1 MRNMKKNLAASLLI
15 VTAMTFSC
23 QKQNSTAE
31 QQLAQRKVELD
42 SREEA
47 LAERKSALDER
58 EKALDDRQKALDQRE
73 KALAQKEKAA
83 VNPTDTQVQT
93 KAPVNPTDTQVQTP
107 DPAQAQAVREMIAQ
121 HLSPIVPDRSKVMAE
136 KAEKEREI
144 LTREQ
149 QLALSQPR
157 LDGLQSQTQ
166 RGDHS
171 SALSPLGQSQSYQ
184 EETLRAI
191 ERQRHAAGMSGG
203 AVFPAPAATSP
214 PPSPAVEAT
223 SPSPS
228 PTPE

>member
-1 MRNMKKNLAASLLI
+1 MRDMKKKLAASLLI

-23 QKQNSTAE
+23 HKQDSAAE

-42 SREEA
+42 TREEA
-47 LAERKSALDER
+47 LAGRKSALDER
-58 EKALDDRQKALDQRE
+58 EKALDDRQKALDERE
-73 KALAQKEKAA
+73 KALAQKGKAA
-83 VNPTDTQVQT
+83 VNAATNPADTQVQI
-93 KAPVNPTDTQVQTP
+93 PDQTP
-107 DPAQAQAVREMIAQ
+107 DPAQAQAVREMIVRQ
-121 HLSPIVPDRSKVMAE
+121 LSPIVPDRSKVMAE
-136 KAEKEREI
+136 K
-144 LTREQ
+144 REQ
-149 QLALSQPR
+149 ERVSQEQRAQSQPR

-191 ERQRHAAGMSGG
+191 ERQRQAAGMSGG